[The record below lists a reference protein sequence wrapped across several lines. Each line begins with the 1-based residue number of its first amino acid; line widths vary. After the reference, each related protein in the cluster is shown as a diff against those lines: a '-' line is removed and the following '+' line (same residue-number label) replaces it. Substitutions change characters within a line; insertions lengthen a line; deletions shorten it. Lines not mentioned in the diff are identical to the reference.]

1 MNWLLRLNLAQ
12 LCALAVMAV
21 LAPVLVGGPL
31 EAATARGNG
40 LFGSEEIRNG
50 DLAAFSKWNDMIS
63 RHAWEEERKGVKL
76 PCRVTAAFRC
86 RRDEWQDL
94 LSRIEG
100 QSWKDKITAVNR
112 FMNEAEYIT
121 DIRNWNMADYW
132 ATVREFLR
140 KDGDCEDYAI
150 AKYYSLKAL
159 GFSVSNMRVV
169 VLEDTNLNTAHA
181 VLAVSL
187 EGETMILDNQMPD
200 VVNATSIVHYRPIYS
215 INEQAWWLHKL

>member
-1 MNWLLRLNLAQ
+1 MNWFLRLNSARIRAF
-12 LCALAVMAV
+12 ALAAG
-21 LAPVLVGGPL
+21 LASMLAG
-31 EAATARGNG
+31 AAFAAAPGQGHG

-50 DLAAFSKWNDMIS
+50 DLTAFSKWNDMIS
-63 RHAWEEERKGVKL
+63 HHDWEEQRKGAKL
-76 PCRVTAAFRC
+76 PCRVTSAFKC

-94 LSRIEG
+94 LTRIEG
-100 QSWKDKITAVNR
+100 KDWKARIAAINS

-121 DIRNWNMADYW
+121 DIRNWGMADYW
-132 ATVREFLR
+132 ASVREFLR

-159 GFSVSNMRVV
+159 GFNVSDMRVV
-169 VLEDTNLNTAHA
+169 VLEDTNLKTAHA

-187 EGETMILDNQMPD
+187 NGETLILDNQMPD
-200 VVNATSIVHYRPIYS
+200 VVKATSILHYRPIYS